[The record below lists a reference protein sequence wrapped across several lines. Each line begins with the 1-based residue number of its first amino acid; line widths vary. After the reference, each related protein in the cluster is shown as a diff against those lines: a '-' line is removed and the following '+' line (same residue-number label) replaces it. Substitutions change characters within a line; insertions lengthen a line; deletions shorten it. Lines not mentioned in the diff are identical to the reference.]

1 MLSIRKM
8 TWASSPTGRLSSVSP
23 VTPAQETS
31 PYTVISRVVS
41 PARDSRAPW
50 PGSSRDVKGDRLNE
64 YLTLRGQL
72 ENDAKRDPDAEL
84 PRMSVSTVGG
94 STQIP
99 GGCGSVRRRQSP

>member
-1 MLSIRKM
+1 MLSIRKI

-50 PGSSRDVKGDRLNE
+50 PGSSPSTYQMLV
-64 YLTLRGQL
+64 
-72 ENDAKRDPDAEL
+72 ENRAVL
-84 PRMSVSTVGG
+84 VSG
-94 STQIP
+94 S
-99 GGCGSVRRRQSP
+99 